1 MLRPLRPPSPRRLA
15 VVPVALGAAILTAAL
30 LLFPRE
36 GEHPAEAAAAAA
48 DEVSPRCGLRG
59 PGVAGR
65 YLGAPRGPGDGP
77 LPQGRF

>member
-1 MLRPLRPPSPRRLA
+1 M
-15 VVPVALGAAILTAAL
+15 VPVALGAAILTAAL

-36 GEHPAEAAAAAA
+36 GEHPAAAAADD
-48 DEVSPRCGLRG
+48 DEVSPRCGLRGRRG

-77 LPQGRF
+77 LPQGRSQLPP